1 MMIRLHV
8 ALFVAMALTCNH
20 ALPAH
25 AEVLEA
31 NNLQQSQDSET
42 NASEDSTDQTNSVE
56 VSVAAI
62 EKVKRQATEEE
73 QLDEETR
80 SQVNELCD
88 KALASLKEAEAMAA
102 KTAAL
107 QEELNKA
114 ANAAD
119 AVQENAVEPTAEP
132 VSIDELNPDE
142 VRALISSVDQE
153 VGAARERMQN
163 VSAEIERRAERRKVL
178 PDALAHCREQLA
190 KVQETLKQPAEG
202 DTSLLAAARR
212 LYHLAR
218 NEVLNKELLLINQQS
233 RTFEAT
239 SRLWLARRDTADKQL
254 ASATEKQNRI
264 TGLAAKAQQ
273 EEAAQQAREAR
284 KAAANAH
291 PAVKEAAADSAELAE
306 KNQEIVYRIQQ
317 VQIRLAEAQEL
328 ERTMKQRLEDVT
340 KRASAAKNMPAIG
353 AMLRSQQDQLPGLGP
368 YRLRLRNRPVETS
381 QLSLDIYEWELLRS
395 EVLHVDKAVERA
407 LLKMEAARE
416 ESMHEYVEAELR
428 RVLEDKS
435 HILAELISNAN
446 DCMAR
451 LEELETAENGVVKS
465 TEELAAFI
473 AEQVLWVRSAPTF
486 SVEDLQYAQGFAT
499 NYDGRKDQ
507 VASLALLLKTDIYE
521 HPANWGFAAV
531 MFVALLGGFRKARA
545 ILKNRGEVAAKPTAT
560 LFRPTVDAALATV
573 FLALPAPMLL
583 AFVGWRLYQA
593 PSSLAYATG
602 WALLLYA
609 GVYAMLNLVRLASR
623 SDGLGACHFGWDA
636 KGLAEIS
643 RTTRWLQFL
652 VLPPLAL
659 AVGVE
664 IAHDQASVNAIG
676 RISLI
681 ASLLILCGLSFRLFR
696 KKGPLAIAL
705 HASAKNS
712 WSARAVRILAPL
724 VTLTALGLIVGSAI
738 GYHYTSVQLTRRI
751 FVSCVFVFA
760 CLSLRSLLMRWLLV
774 SYRRAAMQRARAKRQ
789 ALLESQGNNAGENPV
804 VEVEEHV
811 SLSDINQQARK
822 LVAVGAAL
830 AFVTSMWF
838 VWSDVLPALGIF
850 SRFELWASGLI
861 SADPDAGPVYITLL
875 DVFWAVAIFALTIF
889 AGRNLPGL
897 LEIAVLQR
905 LPLDAGA
912 RYAASSVTCYLIMV
926 VGVALGMRQIGVG
939 WHSVQWLVAAMTVGL
954 GFGLQ
959 EIFANFVSG
968 IILLFERPA
977 RVGDTVTIGSITGT
991 VTKIRIRATT
1001 ILDWD
1006 NKELIVPNRE
1016 FVTGNLVNWTLSNAN
1031 LRLVIK
1037 VGVAYGSDTRLATEL
1052 LYQVAAEST
1061 NVLAEPEPVVV
1072 FNEFGDSSLN
1082 FELRLFVSDLSMYRR
1097 LRHELHMAIDDIFKQ
1112 HGIEIAFPQCD
1123 LHVRSIPQAIRKS
1136 FSTQGPSEVP
1146 QRRDEAA

>member
-1 MMIRLHV
+1 MKIRLPI
-8 ALFVAMALTCNH
+8 ALFVAMAFTCAG
-20 ALPAH
+20 ALPVI

-31 NNLQQSQDSET
+31 NNLQRSRDAET
-42 NASEDSTDQTNSVE
+42 NPTEASTEPVGSLE
-56 VSVAAI
+56 LSVAAI
-62 EKVKRQATEEE
+62 EKVKSDAAEEV
-73 QLDEETR
+73 QLDEETL
-80 SQVNELCD
+80 SQINELCD

-107 QEELNKA
+107 QEELNQA
-114 ANAAD
+114 TNAAEEAEETSTATATE
-119 AVQENAVEPTAEP
+119 AVSVDN
-132 VSIDELNPDE
+132 LNPDE
-142 VRALISSVDQE
+142 VRALLSATDQE
-153 VGAARERMQN
+153 VGAARERMKSI
-163 VSAEIERRAERRKVL
+163 SAEIERRAERRKAL
-178 PDALAHCREQLA
+178 PEALAHCREQLA
-190 KVQETLKQPAEG
+190 KVQETLKQPLDG
-202 DTSLLAAARR
+202 DASLLVEARR
-212 LYHLAR
+212 FYHLAR
-218 NEVLNKELLLINQQS
+218 NEALNKELLLINQQS

-239 SRLWLARRDTADKQL
+239 SRLWLARRDEADKQL
-254 ASATEKQNRI
+254 ATATEKLNRV

-284 KAAANAH
+284 MAAANAH
-291 PAVKEAAADSAELAE
+291 PAVKEAAADSAKLAE
-306 KNQEIVYRIQQ
+306 KNQAVVYRTQQ
-317 VQIRLAEAQEL
+317 VQIRLAEAHEL
-328 ERTMKQRLEDVT
+328 ERTMKQRLQDVT
-340 KRASAAKNMPAIG
+340 KRAAAAKNMPAIG

-381 QLSLDIYEWELLRS
+381 QLSLDIYEWELSRS
-395 EVLHVDKAVERA
+395 EVLHVDKAVEMA
-407 LLKMEAARE
+407 LLKMEAAHE

-428 RVLEDKS
+428 RVLDDKAD
-435 HILAELISNAN
+435 ILAELISNAN
-446 DCMAR
+446 DYMAH
-451 LEELETAENGVVKS
+451 LEELETAEKGVVES
-465 TEELAAFI
+465 TEALAAFI
-473 AEQVLWVRSAPTF
+473 AEQVFWVRSAPTF
-486 SVEDLQYAQGFAT
+486 SVAELQYTQSFTT
-499 NYDGRKDQ
+499 NIDGRRNQ
-507 VASLALLLKTDIYE
+507 VASLAELLKNDFYE
-521 HPANWGFAAV
+521 HPARWGLATIL
-531 MFVALLGGFRKARA
+531 FVLLLAGFRKARS
-545 ILKNRGEVAAKPTAT
+545 ILKSRGEVAAKPTAT
-560 LFRPTVDAALATV
+560 LFRPTVEATLATA
-573 FLALPAPMLL
+573 FLALPAPILVG
-583 AFVGWRLYQA
+583 FVGWRLYQS
-593 PSSLAYATG
+593 PSSLGYATG

-609 GVYAMLNLVRLASR
+609 GVYAMLNVVRLASR
-623 SDGLGACHFGWDA
+623 RDGLCACHFGWDA
-636 KGLAEIS
+636 KGLTEVG

-664 IAHDQASVNAIG
+664 IAHDQATVNAIG

-681 ASLLILCGLSFRLFR
+681 TSLLILSGVSIRLFR
-696 KKGPLAIAL
+696 QKGPLAIAL
-705 HASAKNS
+705 AASAKNS

-724 VTLTALGLIVGSAI
+724 VTITALGLIVGSAI

-751 FVSCVFVFA
+751 FVTCVFVFA
-760 CLSLRSLLMRWLLV
+760 CLALRSLLMRWLLV
-774 SYRRAAMQRARAKRQ
+774 SYRRAAMHRAREKRQ
-789 ALLESQGNNAGENPV
+789 AMLEAQENTAAENPV

-811 SLSDINQQARK
+811 SLSNINQQAKK

-830 AFVTSMWF
+830 AFVASMWF

-850 SRFELWASGLI
+850 SRVGLWTSGLV
-861 SADPDAGPVYITLL
+861 SSDPDAGPVMITLL
-875 DVFWAVAIFALTIF
+875 DVFWTGAIFALTVF
-889 AGRNLPGL
+889 AARNLPGL
-897 LEIAVLQR
+897 LEIAILQR

-912 RYAASSVTCYLIMV
+912 RYAASSITCYLIMV
-926 VGVALGMRQIGVG
+926 VGVALGMRQIGIG

-1052 LYQVAAEST
+1052 LYQVAEESPH
-1061 NVLAEPEPVVV
+1061 VLAEPEPVVV

-1082 FELRLFVSDLSMYRR
+1082 FELRLFVSDLTMYRR
-1097 LRHELHMAIDDIFKQ
+1097 LRHELHMAIDDAFKK

-1123 LHVRSIPQAIRKS
+1123 LHVRTMPQAMQKS
-1136 FSTQGPSEVP
+1136 LSLPGPSEVP
-1146 QRRDEAA
+1146 QRREEAA